1 MTTLADI
8 KNELLPGLRG
18 VEGQYQ
24 MIPSQWNKFYER
36 GTSEMALERTSEMR
50 FLGLAAIKQDGG
62 PTQFDNASGD
72 RFIWNQ
78 QHVEIALGYYIT
90 RQSIE
95 DNLYKSQ
102 FNPANLGLQESF
114 QQTKEILGASVLN
127 NATIYNSAIVGDNV
141 PLLSTAHPYDG
152 GTWANTPTVQ
162 VDLNETS
169 LENACIQVRTQ
180 WVNQAGLKIFARGRK
195 LLVPPQQEYVA
206 RRILGTE
213 LRPGTADNDVN
224 ALRATGSMPEG
235 YEVLDF
241 LTSSFAW
248 FVLTNKKGLLYLERM
263 PFETDMQVDFT
274 TDNLLV
280 KARER
285 YSFGVYNPRS
295 VWGTTPTS

>member
-18 VEGQYQ
+18 IEGQYQ
-24 MIPSQWNKFYER
+24 MIPSQWQKFYER
-36 GTSEMALERTSEMR
+36 GSSEMALERTSEMR

-72 RFIWNQ
+72 RFVWNQ
-78 QHVEIALGYYIT
+78 QHLEIALGYYIT

-95 DNLYKSQ
+95 DNLYKAE

-114 QQTKEILGASVLN
+114 QQTKEILGANLIN
-127 NATIYNSAIVGDNV
+127 NATTYNASVVGDGV
-141 PLLSTAHPYDG
+141 AFASTAHPYDG
-152 GTWANTPTVQ
+152 GTWANTPTTQ
-162 VDLNETS
+162 IDLNESS
-169 LENACIQVRTQ
+169 LETACIQIRTQ

-195 LLVPPQQEYVA
+195 VLVPPQLEYVA
-206 RRILGTE
+206 KRVFGTE
-213 LRPGTADNDVN
+213 GRPGTADHDTN
-224 ALRATGSMPEG
+224 ALRATGSLPEG

-241 LTSSFAW
+241 LTSNFAW
-248 FVLTNKKGLLYLERM
+248 TVLTNKKGLLYLERM

-285 YSFGVYNPRS
+285 YSFGIYNPRS
-295 VWGTTPTS
+295 AWFSTPTS